1 MKAILRAK
9 EHHLHE
15 LLPSRLLDRHD
26 KVAGPLPSQSQY
38 EEEGGSSVTIRRL
51 SWLFPI
57 PLRPCRHRQHCSK
70 SRRPCDGMETS
81 FLPSKSIDL
90 WVLLWNDESLLLGQ
104 ENVLKKKKWNRWP
117 AASLRFCWTRSY
129 LLVPC
134 TADLLPLLLHIEVAH
149 VHGAHG
155 SLFDSHSQGSFDI
168 TDNFVLEGLVTEA
181 AHVTCSTI
189 VTRRRKVKVGTE
201 SIVNLPAS

>member
-1 MKAILRAK
+1 M
-9 EHHLHE
+9 
-15 LLPSRLLDRHD
+15 
-26 KVAGPLPSQSQY
+26 
-38 EEEGGSSVTIRRL
+38 
-51 SWLFPI
+51 
-57 PLRPCRHRQHCSK
+57 
-70 SRRPCDGMETS
+70 
-81 FLPSKSIDL
+81 
-90 WVLLWNDESLLLGQ
+90 WNDEILLLGQ
-104 ENVLKKKKWNRWP
+104 ENVLKKKNGQVTRCIL
-117 AASLRFCWTRSY
+117 AFFWTRSY

-134 TADLLPLLLHIEVAH
+134 TADLLPVLLHIEVAH

-189 VTRRRKVKVGTE
+189 VTRRGKVKVGTE